1 MIFAAAI
8 SSTSAARS
16 LAGSA
21 WMSTTRSTG
30 AKRADSLFS
39 AAASGVGV
47 GVGAAAGS
55 ASGADAA
62 RADNTRTRQKTTAR
76 AILIMAATV
85 TQLRQQ
91 LACRV
96 SCFTARIRRLG
107 VRLPAAHEAHVGR
120 RFSGGAVG
128 ARARRRLAVRL

>member
-39 AAASGVGV
+39 AAASGVGA
-47 GVGAAAGS
+47 GAAAGS

-62 RADNTRTRQKTTAR
+62 RADNTRTRQKMAAR
-76 AILIMAATV
+76 VILIMAATV
-85 TQLRQQ
+85 ADLKT
-91 LACRV
+91 
-96 SCFTARIRRLG
+96 T
-107 VRLPAAHEAHVGR
+107 GR
-120 RFSGGAVG
+120 DRGGCGTLDGGA
-128 ARARRRLAVRL
+128 

>member
-1 MIFAAAI
+1 MIFAAAM

-16 LAGSA
+16 PAGSA

-39 AAASGVGV
+39 AAASGVGAA
-47 GVGAAAGS
+47 AAAGS

-62 RADNTRTRQKTTAR
+62 RADNTRTQQKMVRR

-85 TQLRQQ
+85 AQARQL
-91 LACRV
+91 
-96 SCFTARIRRLG
+96 
-107 VRLPAAHEAHVGR
+107 
-120 RFSGGAVG
+120 
-128 ARARRRLAVRL
+128 